1 MRVDLHVV
9 KEVADEVVLV
19 LVVGGHVVVS
29 PLSVP
34 SLERE
39 VAGAMYGALLHGRG
53 RKRTEGWAMDIG
65 EPDVEA
71 RVRKYA
77 AVFRT
82 VPGAPLG
89 FRLVVEEM
97 IRAVRSSKNVERVL
111 ADDDLLARKILSV
124 LALLWNEP
132 PRLDPSG
139 GKGSP
144 PSRTGPAGG
153 LPAEVRAWEVRHG
166 ETPPEPDP
174 ERQERSRKRN
184 PRRRT

>member
-19 LVVGGHVVVS
+19 LVVGGHIVVS

-39 VAGAMYGALLHGRG
+39 VAGVMYPALHKRG
-53 RKRTEGWAMDIG
+53 RKRDEGLARDLG
-65 EPDVEA
+65 EADSEA

-89 FRLVVEEM
+89 FRSVVEEM
-97 IRAVRSSKNVERVL
+97 IRVVRSSQNVERVL
-111 ADDDLLARKILSV
+111 ADDDMLIRKILSV
-124 LALLWNEP
+124 LALRWNRP
-132 PRLDPSG
+132 PQLDPPG
-139 GKGSP
+139 GTGSP

-153 LPAEVRAWEVRHG
+153 LPAEVRAWEVRRG

-174 ERQERSRKRN
+174 ERQERSRNRK
-184 PRRRT
+184 PRRLD